1 MNFEF
6 AEQINPKLEKLD
18 FNEASRIVESKLKII
33 PSTDFHTILGK
44 SMNIQANELA
54 AWIDNFYKSTS
65 KRIDIKAMYFEMI
78 EFDINTDIWSIDGF
92 AFDKDGGLDLND
104 MEWLCDVTEETM
116 TKNEFV
122 LTGYEDLQ
130 DAFKNIALDT
140 DNLQNARDW
149 CEQLVIVH
157 FMELM
162 RTTHLIAKQNKF
174 TWAILPIYFTEHA
187 YDFILQSRN

>member
-6 AEQINPKLEKLD
+6 AEQINNELEKFH
-18 FNEASRIVESKLKII
+18 FNEASRVAESELEII
-33 PSTDFHTILGK
+33 PSTDFHTILEK
-44 SMNIQANELA
+44 SMNVQAKELA
-54 AWIDNFYKSTS
+54 AWIEKFYKSTS
-65 KRIDIKAMYFEMI
+65 KSINIKAMYFEMI

-116 TKNEFV
+116 TKSEFV

-130 DAFKNIALDT
+130 NAFENITLDT

-149 CEQLVIVH
+149 CEQLIIVH

-162 RTTHLIAKQNKF
+162 QTTHLIAKQNNF
-174 TWAILPIYFTEHA
+174 AWANIPIYFTEHA
-187 YDFILQSRN
+187 YDFIVKSEN